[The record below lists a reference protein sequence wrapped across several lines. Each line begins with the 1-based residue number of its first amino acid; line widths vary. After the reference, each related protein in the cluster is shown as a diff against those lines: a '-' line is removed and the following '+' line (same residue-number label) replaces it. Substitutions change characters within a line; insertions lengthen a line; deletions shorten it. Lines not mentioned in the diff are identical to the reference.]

1 MYDVKRFEDR
11 LGMQYDKASYRRVIA
26 GQEVILHCHHYN
38 SRLQNTIEG
47 AAHIDGKKIIARA
60 AEAVFGAQI
69 EHAFRPTD
77 DEATRWRISQSLYAH
92 LGYGWFDVDKV
103 SEGTV
108 IASSSHFVEGWNA
121 GFPGRGNPVCTF
133 TEGYL
138 QAAIGAVTGKAVWVQ
153 EKECIVAGAQRCR
166 FAIDDAR
173 DEPLA
178 RNEKSP
184 ASGTGGGP
192 RFTPRP
198 IPELPAS
205 NIDSGA
211 ILDALVGMP
220 IHGNTEGLIPAFG
233 VYLAST
239 PADFYNRISLEFVA
253 AMSKIGLGKN
263 ARKLLVYD
271 AETCAM
277 NTFRG
282 IMSSPEWD
290 GLVAPMIREYDD
302 NLFGIVAVSN
312 ALGWGNWHVTAHRSG
327 TAARIE
333 SFNGYEAIGHLEY
346 RGQAK
351 EPSCL
356 MLTGVAAGIMELVY
370 SKGTVQDRFGTF
382 VSSEHDCIACG
393 PNKAGGASCVF
404 SVEKT

>member
-11 LGMQYDKASYRRVIA
+11 LAMQYDKPSYRRVIA
-26 GQEVILHCHHYN
+26 GREVILHCHHYN

-47 AAHIDGKKIIARA
+47 AAQIDGKKIISRA
-60 AEAVFGAQI
+60 AEGVFGEQI
-69 EHAFRPTD
+69 KSAFRADD
-77 DEATRWRISQSLYAH
+77 DEATKWKIAQSLYAH

-103 SEGTV
+103 GSGIV
-108 IASSSHFVEGWNA
+108 IASASHFVEGWNA
-121 GFPGRGNPVCTF
+121 GFPGRATPVCTF
-133 TEGYL
+133 AEGYL
-138 QAAIGAVTGKAVWVQ
+138 QAAIAAVTGKTVWVK
-153 EKECIVAGAQRCR
+153 EKECIVTGAAKCR
-166 FAIDDAR
+166 FEIDTQR

-178 RNEKSP
+178 KNEKR
-184 ASGTGGGP
+184 AVK
-192 RFTPRP
+192 FVPRP
-198 IPELPAS
+198 LPKLPES
-205 NIDSGA
+205 NIDSLA
-211 ILDALVGMP
+211 ILGALVGMP

-239 PADFYNRISLEFVA
+239 PADFYNRVSLEFVE

-290 GLVAPMIREYDD
+290 GLVAPMIKEPDD
-302 NLFGIVAVSN
+302 ALFGIVAVSN

-346 RGQAK
+346 RGQATD
-351 EPSCL
+351 PQCL
-356 MLTGVAAGIMELVY
+356 MLTGVAAGIMELIY
-370 SKGTVQDRFGTF
+370 SKGSVADRFGTF
-382 VSSEHDCIACG
+382 ASAEHECIACG
-393 PNKAGGASCVF
+393 KGSCVF
-404 SVEKT
+404 AVEKT

>member
-11 LGMQYDKASYRRVIA
+11 LTMQYDRASYRRVIA
-26 GQEVILHCHHYN
+26 GHEVILHCHHYN

-47 AAHIDGKKIIARA
+47 AAQIDGKKIISRA
-60 AEAVFGAQI
+60 AEGVFGQQI
-69 EHAFRPTD
+69 RHAFRAGD
-77 DEATRWRISQSLYAH
+77 DEATKWRVAQSLYSH
-92 LGYGWFDVDKV
+92 LGYGSFDVERV
-103 SEGTV
+103 AEGIV
-108 IASSSHFVEGWNA
+108 IASASHFVEGWNA
-121 GFPGRGNPVCTF
+121 GFPGRGDPVCTF

-138 QAAIGAVTGKAVWVQ
+138 QAAVGAVTGKTVWVK
-153 EKECIVAGAQRCR
+153 EKECIVAGAPKCR
-166 FAIDDAR
+166 FEIDAAR

-178 RNEKSP
+178 KNEKHP
-184 ASGTGGGP
+184 MK
-192 RFTPRP
+192 FEPRP
-198 IPELPAS
+198 LPELPES
-205 NIDSGA
+205 NIDSLA
-211 ILDALVGMP
+211 ILGALVGMP

-239 PADFYNRISLEFVA
+239 PADFYNRISLDFLD

-263 ARKLLVYD
+263 AKKLLMYD

-290 GLVAPMIREYDD
+290 GLVAPMIKHHDD

-333 SFNGYEAIGHLEY
+333 SFNGYEAIGSMEY
-346 RGQAK
+346 RGRAT
-351 EPSCL
+351 EPQCL

-370 SKGTVQDRFGTF
+370 SKGSVADRFGTF
-382 VSSEHDCIACG
+382 ASAEHECIACG
-393 PNKAGGASCVF
+393 KDSCVF
-404 SVEKT
+404 AVEKT